1 MLLPWLAPI
10 TLQIAGVTVVGA
22 TGLGEG
28 GGGFY
33 RLIFCLQSQFRS
45 LSVPTSMNDLASLRH
60 VNALE
65 CKALLMYASEII
77 ASL

>member
-1 MLLPWLAPI
+1 
-10 TLQIAGVTVVGA
+10 
-22 TGLGEG
+22 
-28 GGGFY
+28 
-33 RLIFCLQSQFRS
+33 
-45 LSVPTSMNDLASLRH
+45 MNDLASLRH